1 MFDDLRRP
9 PDIRIFHE
17 SSMVICSRRHCT
29 LWGTHARRHS
39 CWVGPGSSVIMLQIS
54 KHFVK
59 RSNREQDKVTFN
71 DRTDVHKNEKLL
83 KVRPITTVTRKQEK
97 IQSVLYEVN
106 LIILQMISCKFEQI
120 VLTFCPKTSSHK
132 LYPLYKIKLTN
143 NKQLLYSNRVSS
155 PPNRLN
161 FVQNR

>member
-59 RSNREQDKVTFN
+59 RSYREQDKITLHHA
-71 DRTDVHKNEKLL
+71 TSDVHKNEKLL
-83 KVRPITTVTRKQEK
+83 KIRPITKVTRKQEK
-97 IQSVLYEVN
+97 IQSVLYYF
-106 LIILQMISCKFEQI
+106 MISCKFEQI